1 MKATAE
7 KIENNKVSLQIEVEA
22 EKFDAALDKAYL
34 KVVKQVNVPG
44 FRKGK
49 VPRAILEKQY
59 GKGVLIEEAL
69 DLLIPEAYFQAV
81 QETGIEPV
89 DRPEVELVQ
98 AEDGQPV
105 IFKAVVLVKPE
116 VKLGEYTGLEV
127 TKGEVQ
133 VGDAEVEA
141 ELNKMQTRH
150 AKLVT
155 LDEGE
160 VQMGDTA
167 VIDFKGFVDDVPF
180 AGGDGMNHPL
190 EIGSGTF
197 IPGFEEQVVGAKT
210 GEEVDVKVSFPEEY
224 HATDLA
230 GKPALFKVKV
240 NSIRRKELTPI
251 DDEFAKDVSEFDT
264 LEELKADILNK
275 LRQTAE
281 EEATASLKNQAI
293 AQAVENAEVE
303 IPEVMVDAKIDD
315 MMNTM
320 SQRMRMQGISLEDYC
335 RLANTDMDQIREQM
349 RDDARQRVKSDLVL
363 EAISK
368 AENIQ
373 VSDEDLE
380 QEFAKMAEKFNQD
393 VDSIKSYF
401 GAQGNIAMV
410 KQDIAI
416 ERTIDLLVEKAIIA

>member
-22 EKFDAALDKAYL
+22 EKFNSALDKAYA

-49 VPRAILEKQY
+49 VPRVILEKQY
-59 GKGVLIEEAL
+59 GKGILIEEAL

-98 AEDGQPV
+98 AEEGQTV

-116 VKLGEYTGLEV
+116 VKLGAYTGLEV
-127 TKGEVQ
+127 AKNEIQ
-133 VGDAEVEA
+133 IGDTEVEA
-141 ELNKMQTRH
+141 ELTKMQNRH
-150 AKLVT
+150 AKVVT

-167 VIDFKGFVDDVPF
+167 VIDFKGFVDDVAF
-180 AGGDGMNHPL
+180 AGGEGMNHSL

-197 IPGFEEQVVGAKT
+197 IPGFEEQLVGAKVGT
-210 GEEVDVKVSFPEEY
+210 EVDVNVGFPEEY
-224 HATDLA
+224 HAAELA

-240 NSIRRKELTPI
+240 NSIKRKELTPI
-251 DDEFAKDVSEFDT
+251 DDEFAKDVSEFET
-264 LEELKADILNK
+264 LEELKTDILNK

-281 EEATASLKNQAI
+281 DEAATSLKNQAI
-293 AQAVENAEVE
+293 AKAVENAEVE
-303 IPEVMVDAKIDD
+303 IPEVMVDTKIDE

-349 RDDARQRVKSDLVL
+349 REDARQRVKSDLVL

-373 VSDEDLE
+373 VTDEDLE
-380 QEFAKMAEKFNQD
+380 QEFAKMAERFGQD
-393 VDSIKSYF
+393 AESIKNYF
-401 GAQGNIAMV
+401 QAQGNMALV

-416 ERTIDLLVEKAIIA
+416 ERTIDLLVEKAKIA